1 MAVPPVDPTRL
12 SASTLYESIHRG
24 LMQHE
29 RLLMFRSPLGPQT
42 LIPVRAKGWSRVG
55 RGYRWVVDVVSLR
68 DDIDN
73 LELEH
78 QPVTLFIQQ
87 TSTPFSDSTYRPIH
101 GFVHKFH
108 TLGQDGNLTVYQVE
122 FESASFFLGNASKN
136 DQWFNKS
143 ARDIL
148 TELLDAYPQLT
159 GRVRFALADE
169 PRVRSYTRQSET
181 DLNFFHRVLEDEG
194 WYFYFEHAPVQ
205 YDDECPEMKGNIALT
220 MLPFTSRDR
229 VRRPRRGGMPSRISL
244 AVPGFDE
251 PRSR

>member
-42 LIPVRAKGWSRVG
+42 LIPVRAKGRSRVG

-122 FESASFFLGNASKN
+122 FESASFFLGKASKN

-148 TELLDAYPQLT
+148 TELLDDLST
-159 GRVRFALADE
+159 AD
-169 PRVRSYTRQSET
+169 RASTLR
-181 DLNFFHRVLEDEG
+181 
-194 WYFYFEHAPVQ
+194 A
-205 YDDECPEMKGNIALT
+205 
-220 MLPFTSRDR
+220 
-229 VRRPRRGGMPSRISL
+229 GG
-244 AVPGFDE
+244 
-251 PRSR
+251 